1 MEADQWPQEDP
12 RDRLRSRHSPHP
24 GEAVNAAV
32 AERRQ
37 RAVRQGKE

>member
-12 RDRLRSRHSPHP
+12 RDRLRSRHSRHP
-24 GEAVNAAV
+24 GEAVKAAV
-32 AERRQ
+32 AGRRQ